1 MKQPT
6 KRIASLQL
14 RTRYSAMRVT
24 LVRTTKKIRR
34 RRRKKKN
41 GVAVGAGAEARVVVE
56 AKAEAE
62 AEVGVEV
69 GVEVEATAA
78 ADPKAVERVRAI
90 KPLSRT

>member
-14 RTRYSAMRVT
+14 RTRCSVMRVT
-24 LVRTTKKIRR
+24 LVRTTRKIKR
-34 RRRKKKN
+34 RRRKEKN
-41 GVAVGAGAEARVVVE
+41 AVGAGAEARVVVE

-62 AEVGVEV
+62 VGVEV
-69 GVEVEATAA
+69 GVEVEATAG
-78 ADPKAVERVRAI
+78 ADPKAVERVQAI

>member
-14 RTRYSAMRVT
+14 RTRCSVMRVT
-24 LVRTTKKIRR
+24 LVRTTRKIK

-41 GVAVGAGAEARVVVE
+41 GVAVGAGAEARVVV
-56 AKAEAE
+56 EAE

-78 ADPKAVERVRAI
+78 ADPKAVERVQAI

>member
-14 RTRYSAMRVT
+14 RTRCSVMRVT
-24 LVRTTKKIRR
+24 LVRTTRKIK

-41 GVAVGAGAEARVVVE
+41 GVAVGAGAEARVVV
-56 AKAEAE
+56 EAE

-78 ADPKAVERVRAI
+78 ADPKAVERVQAI
-90 KPLSRT
+90 EPLSRT

>member
-14 RTRYSAMRVT
+14 RTRYSVMRVT
-24 LVRTTKKIRR
+24 LVRTTRKIK

-41 GVAVGAGAEARVVVE
+41 AVAVGAGAEARVVVE
-56 AKAEAE
+56 AKAE

>member
-14 RTRYSAMRVT
+14 RTRYSVMRVT
-24 LVRTTKKIRR
+24 LVRTTRKIRR

-41 GVAVGAGAEARVVVE
+41 AVGAGAEARVVVE
-56 AKAEAE
+56 AKAE

-78 ADPKAVERVRAI
+78 ADPKVVERVRAI

>member
-6 KRIASLQL
+6 RRIASLQL
-14 RTRYSAMRVT
+14 RTRYSVMRVT
-24 LVRTTKKIRR
+24 LVRTTRKIK

-56 AKAEAE
+56 VKPEAK
-62 AEVGVEV
+62 VGVEV

>member
-14 RTRYSAMRVT
+14 RTRCSVMRVT
-24 LVRTTKKIRR
+24 LVRTTRKIK

-62 AEVGVEV
+62 VGVEV

-78 ADPKAVERVRAI
+78 ADPKAVERVRVI

>member
-14 RTRYSAMRVT
+14 RTRYSVMRVT
-24 LVRTTKKIRR
+24 LVRTMKKIRR

-41 GVAVGAGAEARVVVE
+41 GVAVGAGAEARVVAE
-56 AKAEAE
+56 AKAE

-78 ADPKAVERVRAI
+78 ADPKVVERVRAI

>member
-14 RTRYSAMRVT
+14 RTRCSVMRVT
-24 LVRTTKKIRR
+24 LVRTTRKIRR

-56 AKAEAE
+56 AK

>member
-14 RTRYSAMRVT
+14 RTRYSVMRVT
-24 LVRTTKKIRR
+24 LVRTTRKIRR
-34 RRRKKKN
+34 RRKRKN

-56 AKAEAE
+56 AKAE

-78 ADPKAVERVRAI
+78 ADPKAVERVQAI

>member
-14 RTRYSAMRVT
+14 RTRYSVMRVT

-56 AKAEAE
+56 AKAE
-62 AEVGVEV
+62 VGVEV

>member
-14 RTRYSAMRVT
+14 RTRYSVMRVT
-24 LVRTTKKIRR
+24 LVRTTKKIKRR
-34 RRRKKKN
+34 RRKKN

-62 AEVGVEV
+62 VGAEV

-78 ADPKAVERVRAI
+78 ADPKAVERVQAI

>member
-6 KRIASLQL
+6 KRIALLQL
-14 RTRYSAMRVT
+14 RTRYSVMRVT
-24 LVRTTKKIRR
+24 LVRTTRKIR

-62 AEVGVEV
+62 VGVEV

-78 ADPKAVERVRAI
+78 ADPKAVERVQAI